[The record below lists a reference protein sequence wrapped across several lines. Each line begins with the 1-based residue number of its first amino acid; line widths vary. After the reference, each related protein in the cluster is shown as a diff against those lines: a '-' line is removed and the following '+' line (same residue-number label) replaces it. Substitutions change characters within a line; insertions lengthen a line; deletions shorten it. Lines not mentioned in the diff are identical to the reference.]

1 MNTVRKQM
9 SETIRIG
16 FFLTLSGGFQ
26 DAYSYLCRGKVF
38 ANAQTGNIV
47 LLGQN
52 IAEGNFPTAIRYLLP
67 LLSFV
72 GGAYIAQKIKLLHKT
87 NKKLHW
93 RQMVLLSEIVLMI
106 LVGFIPHNMDTLANM
121 TLSFVCAMQVVAFNK
136 FHGNAYATT
145 MCIGNLRAA
154 TTLLCQYHIT
164 KDKRIQKK
172 SFDYFF
178 IIVVFLIGASLGA
191 ILGKQFGLRSIW
203 FAILFLSVA
212 FMMMFCETVE
222 STHLS

>member
-172 SFDYFF
+172 EFRLLLYYRCLFDWCIARCHTWKTIRPAFHLVRNFVF
-178 IIVVFLIGASLGA
+178 IRRIHDDV
-191 ILGKQFGLRSIW
+191 LRN
-203 FAILFLSVA
+203 
-212 FMMMFCETVE
+212 C
-222 STHLS
+222 